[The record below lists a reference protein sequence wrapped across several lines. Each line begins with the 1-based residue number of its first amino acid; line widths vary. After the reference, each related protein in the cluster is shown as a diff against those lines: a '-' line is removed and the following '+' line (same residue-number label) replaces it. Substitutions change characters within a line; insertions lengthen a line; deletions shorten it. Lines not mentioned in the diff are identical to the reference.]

1 MKRLADEDTRRA
13 IADAIEVIE
22 QQTRAEVVAVL
33 APASATYGEYAL
45 LWSAGIAL
53 LSTTL
58 APYAMPPITPLI
70 APLIAPMHLLPLI
83 GPTLFLVLML
93 AFRQPVVLRHL
104 VPRQVLR
111 QHAAAMA
118 RVQFLTQQLHHTR
131 EETGLLLFVSEF
143 EHYVEILADRGIARQ
158 VPDQAW
164 QELVAT
170 FTQHL
175 AKKEIRDGFVETIT
189 GCGRL
194 LAERLPADNHN
205 PNELPNR
212 LVVLP

>member
-1 MKRLADEDTRRA
+1 MKRLADEETRRA
-13 IADAIEVIE
+13 IADAITVIE

-45 LWSAGIAL
+45 LWSASIAL

-58 APYAMPPITPLI
+58 APYAMPFI
-70 APLIAPMHLLPLI
+70 APIIAPMHLLPLI
-83 GPTLFLVLML
+83 GPTLFVILML
-93 AFRQPVVLRHL
+93 VFRRPVILRRL

-111 QHAAAMA
+111 RQAAAMA

-131 EETGLLLFVSEF
+131 AETGLLLFVSEF
-143 EHYVEILADRGIARQ
+143 EHYVEILADRGIAQ
-158 VPDQAW
+158 HVPNHEW
-164 QELVAT
+164 QDLVAA
-170 FTQHL
+170 FTQRV
-175 AKKEIRDGFVETIT
+175 ANKEIRDGFVQTIT

-194 LAERLPADNHN
+194 LAERLPADIHN

-212 LVVLP
+212 LIVLP